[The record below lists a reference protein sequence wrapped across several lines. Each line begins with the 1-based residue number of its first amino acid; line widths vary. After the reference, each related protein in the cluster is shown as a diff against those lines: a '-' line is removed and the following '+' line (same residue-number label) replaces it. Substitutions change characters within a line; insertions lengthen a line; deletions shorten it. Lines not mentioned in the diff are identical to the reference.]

1 MSQDPHSS
9 NSQTTESEYDTLLKH
24 VRQTPTDVDSWLKLV
39 DIAEES
45 KDFDKVS
52 GAYEALLE
60 TYPNTVRLPAFY

>member
-1 MSQDPHSS
+1 MSQDPHTS
-9 NSQTTESEYDTLLKH
+9 NSQATENEYDAILSH
-24 VRQTPTDVDSWLKLV
+24 ARRTPTDVDSWLKLV

-60 TYPNTVRLPAFY
+60 AFPNTVRPPTL